1 MLGRLSSNIYNLR
14 QRRQWT
20 QEHAASEAGLALR
33 PYQHL
38 EAGEGNPTLATVE
51 RLATAFKV
59 DPVSLL
65 LPTVQIAARSR
76 GRPPLHPKGESG
88 PLENRKLL
96 LVAPK
101 RNLANQL
108 ASDLAALGYESA
120 SAQTGR
126 GALDIIEKQRFSVII
141 SNDLLPDS
149 LGAEIFNRAH
159 KAGWLESTT
168 AILLTNS
175 SKKFPSPIIPTPKPL
190 DLEALYKIL
199 SSVRGRPTASQKTR
213 AKHAIAFT
221 LFVTGGS
228 ALSART
234 IKNVKNALAAF
245 DPRDWNLTVHDLDQ
259 SPAPV
264 GEEILFTPALVKT
277 TPGGHDTLLGDLSDP
292 KPLERLMLE
301 AGARKAR

>member
-1 MLGRLSSNIYNLR
+1 MLGRLSSNLYSLR
-14 QRRQWT
+14 RRRQWT
-20 QEHAASEAGLALR
+20 QERAASEAHLALR

-38 EAGEGNPTLATVE
+38 EAGKGNPTLATVE
-51 RLATAFKV
+51 RLATAFEV

-65 LPTVQIAARSR
+65 LPTVLIAARTP
-76 GRPPLHPKGESG
+76 GRPTLKPRSDSG
-88 PLENRKLL
+88 SVENRRLL

-108 ASDLAALGYESA
+108 ASDLAAMGYESA
-120 SAQTGR
+120 YAETGR

-141 SNDLLPDS
+141 SNDHLPDS
-149 LGAEIFNRAH
+149 PGAEIFNRAH
-159 KAGWLESTT
+159 EAGWLASTT

-175 SKKFPSPIIPTPKPL
+175 LKNLPPPIIPVPKPL
-190 DLEALYKIL
+190 DLEALYQIL
-199 SSVRGRPTASQKTR
+199 ASVRGRPMTSEKTR
-213 AKHAIAFT
+213 ETHAITFT

-234 IKNVKNALAAF
+234 ITNVKNALAAF
-245 DPRDWNLTVHDLDQ
+245 DPRDWSLTVHDLDQ
-259 SPAPV
+259 NPAPS
-264 GEEILFTPALVKT
+264 GEEILFTPALVKMA
-277 TPGGHDTLLGDLSDP
+277 PGGHDTLLGDLSDP